1 MNNPLIDNSIVDEE
15 ILDSEIEYIFSEEEL
30 ENISGLCST
39 LQKIRKRL
47 ISEGY
52 SIDELR
58 KKLLEGKM

>member
-1 MNNPLIDNSIVDEE
+1 MESNPEKE
-15 ILDSEIEYIFSEEEL
+15 IIFSDEKM
-30 ENISGLCST
+30 ENISSFCSA

-58 KKLLEGKM
+58 AQLFNQNEVD